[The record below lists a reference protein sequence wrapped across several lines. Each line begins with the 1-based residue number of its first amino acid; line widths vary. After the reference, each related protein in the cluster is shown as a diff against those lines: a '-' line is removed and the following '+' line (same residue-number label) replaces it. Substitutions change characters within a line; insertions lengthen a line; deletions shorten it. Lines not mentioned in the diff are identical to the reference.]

1 MICNESTEK
10 PSKEAIMS
18 IKNDANRDVQLL
30 SVDKSSNVRCI
41 LDHLENEDSSM
52 EPIVTHDIEVDVCL
66 KFWTADANGLPCKCE
81 DLTHADAFLSAMKL
95 WLYHSHLSEG
105 ILNETCSYFEKSNV
119 LLPLIALERR
129 TTHTIQSKKYS
140 NNKPVGN
147 QDSDSSSTFKST
159 DEEDLDRFI
168 DNAIDLALADISQ
181 DTSAIQAY
189 YKLHK
194 TNPPWQK
201 DRGGDFAC
209 PSCNLDCKNK
219 EGLEKHIGFYHTSRP
234 ESKDS
239 NDSIMKISFDLEGI
253 SVSTDNNPKEP
264 SEKSQSEDES
274 EANEWDRGVP
284 AEKETELE
292 DLIDNTSYSDH
303 ESIDREYEEI
313 DYNSILS
320 DNEENQNH
328 SSDNE
333 AILKTDLQFEK
344 NCFYCRKTFKD
355 ITLYDTHY
363 SECYDRYAYM
373 HM

>member
-1 MICNESTEK
+1 
-10 PSKEAIMS
+10 
-18 IKNDANRDVQLL
+18 
-30 SVDKSSNVRCI
+30 
-41 LDHLENEDSSM
+41 M
-52 EPIVTHDIEVDVCL
+52 EVCL
-66 KFWTADANGLPCKCE
+66 KFWTADDNGLLCKCE

-105 ILNETCSYFEKSNV
+105 ILNETCSYFEKSHV

-147 QDSDSSSTFKST
+147 QDSDSSSTFEST
-159 DEEDLDRFI
+159 DDEDLDRFI
-168 DNAIDLALADISQ
+168 DNAVDLALADISQ
-181 DTSAIQAY
+181 DSSAIQAY

-219 EGLEKHIGFYHTSRP
+219 EGLKKHIGFYHTSRP
-234 ESKDS
+234 ESKDT
-239 NDSIMKISFDLEGI
+239 NDSSMKISFDLKGI
-253 SVSTDNNPKEP
+253 SVSTDTNSKES

-292 DLIDNTSYSDH
+292 DLIDNTSFSDH
-303 ESIDREYEEI
+303 VSIDREYEEI

-320 DNEENQNH
+320 DDEENQNH

-333 AILKTDLQFEK
+333 AFLKTDLQFEK

-355 ITLYDTHY
+355 KIIYDTHY
-363 SECYDRYAYM
+363 SQCYDRYAYM